1 MFNDV
6 DKPWEGFAG
15 RETGK
20 SRNRSVANAR
30 DNISSPTRE
39 DRYKG
44 LTPPISP
51 AQVSDSGRGRGVTG
65 GYAHVM
71 HGHGRMTIDR
81 GVTR

>member
-1 MFNDV
+1 MFNGV

-20 SRNRSVANAR
+20 SRNRSIANAR
-30 DNISSPTRE
+30 DDVSSPTGE

-51 AQVSDSGRGRGVTG
+51 AQVSDSGQDRRGPTV
-65 GYAHVM
+65 YP
-71 HGHGRMTIDR
+71 
-81 GVTR
+81 